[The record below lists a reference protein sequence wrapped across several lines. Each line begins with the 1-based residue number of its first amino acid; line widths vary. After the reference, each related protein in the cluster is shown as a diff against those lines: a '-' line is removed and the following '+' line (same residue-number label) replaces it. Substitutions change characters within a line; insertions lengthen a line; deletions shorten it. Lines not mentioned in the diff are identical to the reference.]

1 MVFPDMYMGQSN
13 FYETIEVVKTR
24 PGWEHISA
32 VQNDD
37 IFEINADII
46 SRSGPRLVD
55 ALEIL
60 AKMIHPEI
68 FGQP

>member
-1 MVFPDMYMGQSN
+1 MYMGRQN
-13 FYETIEVVKTR
+13 FYETLETVTNR
-24 PGWEHISA
+24 PGWDLISA
-32 VQNDD
+32 VQDD
-37 IFEINADII
+37 ALYEIKADIL
-46 SRSGPRLVD
+46 SRSGPRLAD